1 MEKNS
6 RDRMKWTQ
14 MILIFA
20 FMLFIP
26 ALIAISIVSF
36 LQTESAFQVMNDSTL
51 SFLGMSIGS
60 YISYFMAIIF
70 QYGQNVALFI
80 RKHFLTDDVVVENS
94 FFQMSEKDLA
104 MGAFI
109 VCAVI
114 DAGTNVIWFAAN
126 VDTHA
131 DPILNIIIKTV
142 GYAAMIVI
150 IFVEETLG
158 WAIDGFSKAMN
169 QLKSITQYDKKKNS
183 SENNSSNNGTQ
194 QNRGQSQHSQTSQ
207 NGGNNGNSQQ
217 SQQRP
222 PQQTSSVMS
231 GLPKSSVPTNNN
243 SSNPMGYKEPEP
255 VRSSASRSGMDDALR
270 SELMRGIEEMRNKEK

>member
-36 LQTESAFQVMNDSTL
+36 LQTESAFQVMNDPTL
-51 SFLGMSIGS
+51 SFVGMSIGS

-80 RKHFLTDDVVVENS
+80 RKHFLTDEVVIENS

-126 VDTHA
+126 VDTHP
-131 DPILNIIIKTV
+131 DPILNIVIKTV

-169 QLKSITQYDKKKNS
+169 QLKSITQYDKKKTSTESSYGNHNS
-183 SENNSSNNGTQ
+183 N
-194 QNRGQSQHSQTSQ
+194 
-207 NGGNNGNSQQ
+207 NNGNQNRNQSSQNNGNHNQ
-217 SQQRP
+217 SHQNNQRP
-222 PQQTSSVMS
+222 SQTNSVMS
-231 GLPKSSVPTNNN
+231 SLPKNSVPVN
-243 SSNPMGYKEPEP
+243 SSSQSAKPMGYNTDTAMNEE
-255 VRSSASRSGMDDALR
+255 LR
-270 SELMRGIEEMRNKEK
+270 AELMKGIEEMRNKEK

>member
-51 SFLGMSIGS
+51 SFVGMSIGS

-80 RKHFLTDDVVVENS
+80 RKHFLTDEVVIENS

-126 VDTHA
+126 VDTHP
-131 DPILNIIIKTV
+131 DPILNIVIKTV

-169 QLKSITQYDKKKNS
+169 QLKSITQYDKKKTSAESSYGNHNS
-183 SENNSSNNGTQ
+183 GNNTQ
-194 QNRGQSQHSQTSQ
+194 QNRNQQQNQSSQ
-207 NGGNNGNSQQ
+207 NGGSNGSSQQ
-217 SQQRP
+217 SHLRP
-222 PQQTSSVMS
+222 PQQASSVMS
-231 GLPKSSVPTNNN
+231 SLPKSSVVTNEI
-243 SSNPMGYKEPEP
+243 SSQPMGYKTETPQKP
-255 VRSSASRSGMDDALR
+255 PMDNALR
-270 SELMRGIEEMRNKEK
+270 EELMRNIEGMRNKNK

>member
-80 RKHFLTDDVVVENS
+80 RKHFLTDDIVLDNT

-104 MGAFI
+104 MGGFI

-126 VDTHA
+126 VDTHP
-131 DPILNIIIKTV
+131 DPILNIVIKTV

-158 WAIDGFSKAMN
+158 WAIDGFSKAMS
-169 QLKSITQYDKKKNS
+169 QLKSITQYDKKKSS
-183 SENNSSNNGTQ
+183 SENSVNSGNHSQQSRNNSEQRAQ
-194 QNRGQSQHSQTSQ
+194 QNQQSYQS
-207 NGGNNGNSQQ
+207 NNSQQ
-217 SQQRP
+217 SRP
-222 PQQTSSVMS
+222 PQQSPMMS
-231 GLPKSSVPTNNN
+231 NLPKQTKEN
-243 SSNPMGYKEPEP
+243 SMGYSTPNI
-255 VRSSASRSGMDDALR
+255 DD
-270 SELMRGIEEMRNKEK
+270 ELKKRVDG